1 MDKKYLILAIVA
13 VCVIGGCVA
22 WFGFYDNSRH
32 ALAEAV
38 ADFSHRCPLE
48 MVPGNVIE
56 SLTYDEDAN
65 NVIAHVAVTNAA
77 SAETDDKALQADK
90 VSLLV
95 QDADNRRLLKDM
107 VKAKASL
114 TLSYGDAAGHESIYK
129 DAGADYADSV
139 DVTVE
144 FSPEEV
150 AAIDAK
156 PLLTGKERA
165 AVSLR
170 DRVIMLSGMCPM
182 EWGDDTKLVNIA
194 LDPDAKNLVMY
205 LQAPKI
211 ESQDYQVKLFKSQL
225 KANQRD
231 SGLVREIMKELAS
244 VGYGIHVCYMASDG
258 ATIETELD
266 IPAQD
271 IYNISQLH

>member
-1 MDKKYLILAIVA
+1 MDKKYQILAIVA
-13 VCVIGGCVA
+13 VCVIAGCVA
-22 WFGFYDNSRH
+22 WFKFYDTSRH
-32 ALAEAV
+32 ALTEAV
-38 ADFSHRCPLE
+38 ADFSHRCPVE

-56 SLTYDEDAN
+56 SLTYDEEAN
-65 NVIAHVAVTNAA
+65 RVTAQIAVTNPA
-77 SAETDDKALQADK
+77 SAKADARTAHADK
-90 VSLLV
+90 VTLLV
-95 QDADNRRLLKDM
+95 QDADNRQLLKDM
-107 VKAKASL
+107 VKAGASL
-114 TLSYGDAAGHESIYK
+114 TLKYGATAGHESIYK

-231 SGLVREIMKELAS
+231 SGLVREMMKELAS
-244 VGYGIHVCYMASDG
+244 VGYGIHVSYLGSDG